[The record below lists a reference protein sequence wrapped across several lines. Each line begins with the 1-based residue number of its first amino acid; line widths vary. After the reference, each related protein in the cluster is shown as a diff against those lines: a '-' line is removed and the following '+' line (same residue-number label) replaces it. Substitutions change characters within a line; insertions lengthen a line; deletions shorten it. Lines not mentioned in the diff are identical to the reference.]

1 MDVSA
6 ANTPKAA
13 HTRPT
18 GPARPAA
25 SVTPNRSNVAGSYS
39 EGVTKTEMA
48 VMLATRMTGVLSNPA
63 PMAASPMMSAATRL
77 TEWPSVWG
85 IRSPASRMISNK
97 MMTSS
102 ISAKSGRG
110 VAFSAAA
117 ILNNNCG
124 GMSSG
129 R

>member
-39 EGVTKTEMA
+39 DGVTKTEMA
-48 VMLATRMTGVLSNPA
+48 VILATRMTGVLRWDELGQIDRQTDKNA
-63 PMAASPMMSAATRL
+63 RQEDA
-77 TEWPSVWG
+77 E
-85 IRSPASRMISNK
+85 IK
-97 MMTSS
+97 
-102 ISAKSGRG
+102 
-110 VAFSAAA
+110 
-117 ILNNNCG
+117 
-124 GMSSG
+124 
-129 R
+129 

>member
-13 HTRPT
+13 QTRPT

-48 VMLATRMTGVLSNPA
+48 VMLATRMTGVLNSPA
-63 PMAASPMMSAATRL
+63 PMAAYHCSSWKGNVLYRT
-77 TEWPSVWG
+77 G
-85 IRSPASRMISNK
+85 
-97 MMTSS
+97 TS
-102 ISAKSGRG
+102 
-110 VAFSAAA
+110 
-117 ILNNNCG
+117 
-124 GMSSG
+124 
-129 R
+129 

>member
-39 EGVTKTEMA
+39 EGVTKTDMA
-48 VMLATRMTGVLSNPA
+48 VMLATRMTGVLNSPA
-63 PMAASPMMSAATRL
+63 PMAASPMMSADEAYRVAQRL
-77 TEWPSVWG
+77 GHPKPG
-85 IRSPASRMISNK
+85 LPDD
-97 MMTSS
+97 
-102 ISAKSGRG
+102 
-110 VAFSAAA
+110 
-117 ILNNNCG
+117 LQ
-124 GMSSG
+124 
-129 R
+129 

>member
-39 EGVTKTEMA
+39 EGVNNPDYASDGGFLQRYEHD
-48 VMLATRMTGVLSNPA
+48 VAT
-63 PMAASPMMSAATRL
+63 AASDEDAERKNSPCRKKISGIV
-77 TEWPSVWG
+77 EKSPS
-85 IRSPASRMISNK
+85 K
-97 MMTSS
+97 
-102 ISAKSGRG
+102 
-110 VAFSAAA
+110 
-117 ILNNNCG
+117 L
-124 GMSSG
+124 
-129 R
+129 

>member
-13 HTRPT
+13 HTSPI

-48 VMLATRMTGVLSNPA
+48 VMLATRMTD
-63 PMAASPMMSAATRL
+63 
-77 TEWPSVWG
+77 
-85 IRSPASRMISNK
+85 
-97 MMTSS
+97 
-102 ISAKSGRG
+102 
-110 VAFSAAA
+110 
-117 ILNNNCG
+117 
-124 GMSSG
+124 
-129 R
+129 